1 MCIIVHMKKICAP
14 DWVKNSAIFLEHQGK
29 LVNMSANH
37 KNSL

>member
-1 MCIIVHMKKICAP
+1 MCIIVPMKKKSAP

-29 LVNMSANH
+29 VVNMSANN